1 MALDAYMRGR
11 VVNSHFTW
19 STTMLKAAIAHGQ
32 VAFLNAAL
40 ARWIHIDATIH
51 LCNTAAK
58 HGQLGALQLLRSRQP
73 PAPWGTGTV
82 KLACEKGHHDTAM
95 WLFNH
100 NCPVDDTVA
109 ASAAAHGDIP
119 LLARL
124 RELRCPM
131 WTDTCAAAAR
141 HGHLA
146 ALQYLHTERIAM
158 DELTP
163 AAAARGGRVDVLQ
176 WTFDVQC
183 AVDESARQ
191 EAARGG
197 QVSAL
202 RYLKSMEVPW
212 GGAGT

>member
-1 MALDAYMRGR
+1 
-11 VVNSHFTW
+11 
-19 STTMLKAAIAHGQ
+19 
-32 VAFLNAAL
+32 
-40 ARWIHIDATIH
+40 
-51 LCNTAAK
+51 CNTAAK

-82 KLACEKGHHDTAM
+82 KLACEKGHRDTAM

-100 NCPVDDTVA
+100 NCP
-109 ASAAAHGDIP
+109 
-119 LLARL
+119 
-124 RELRCPM
+124 LRCPM

-163 AAAARGGRVDVLQ
+163 AAAARGGHADVLQ

-183 AVDESARQ
+183 AVDESACE

-202 RYLKSMEVPW
+202 RYLKSMEV
-212 GGAGT
+212 